1 MITYMILILIYVI
14 FFIPVSLS
22 LIPIILQT
30 PIFNNNKL
38 LNIHHSV
45 GLYKNKQDN
54 IYKHMYVVDFS
65 PNIPIDNPHNIG
77 KLLLG
82 NYVNGK
88 IRVFYFDT
96 MNHDYLVDN
105 FNHIVNISTNR
116 IIITEN
122 LCDCNSEFH
131 YDIPKYCKTGFA
143 KQDLVLNGENAMFN
157 KAELHVLLQ
166 ELHMILEST
175 NNWDLDFQLYNHNC
189 QHFSKYFIRR
199 ANNLFMD

>member
-1 MITYMILILIYVI
+1 MIHILIYVI
-14 FFIPVSLS
+14 FFAQTASS
-22 LIPIILQT
+22 LIPIILHT
-30 PIFNNNKL
+30 PIFSNNKL

-65 PNIPIDNPHNIG
+65 PNIPIDNPQNIG

-82 NYVNGK
+82 NHVNGK
-88 IRVFYFDT
+88 IRICYFDT
-96 MNHDYLVDN
+96 MNHDYLLDN

-116 IIITEN
+116 IIITEK
-122 LCDCNSEFH
+122 LGWEGHGPRVKCNNYGEKSSESCEDSDFY
-131 YDIPKYCKTGFA
+131 YDIPI
-143 KQDLVLNGENAMFN
+143 
-157 KAELHVLLQ
+157 Q

-175 NNWDLDFQLYNHNC
+175 NDWDLDFQLYNHNC

-199 ANNLFMD
+199 IENNLFMD

>member
-1 MITYMILILIYVI
+1 MIYNLIYVI

-38 LNIHHSV
+38 HIWHHSV
-45 GLYKNKQDN
+45 GLYKKKDN
-54 IYKHMYVVDFS
+54 NTYKHMYIVDFS
-65 PNIPIDNPHNIG
+65 PNIPIDNPHNIV

-82 NYVNGK
+82 NHVNGK

-96 MNHDYLVDN
+96 INHNYIIEN
-105 FNHIVNISTNR
+105 FNQIVNTSTNI

-131 YDIPKYCKTGFA
+131 YDIPRHCNTDFA
-143 KQDLVLNGENAMFN
+143 KQNLVLNGENDPFS

-166 ELHMILEST
+166 ELHTIIEPT

-189 QHFSKYFIRR
+189 QHFSKYFISRV
-199 ANNLFMD
+199 NNLFMESS

>member
-30 PIFNNNKL
+30 PIFSNNKI

-54 IYKHMYVVDFS
+54 TYKHMYIVDFG
-65 PNIPIDNPHNIG
+65 PNIPIDNPQNIG

-82 NYVNGK
+82 NHVNGK

-96 MNHDYLVDN
+96 MNHNYLLDN
-105 FNHIVNISTNR
+105 FNDIVNTSTNR
-116 IIITEN
+116 IILTKEFKRETEFEERSFCTN
-122 LCDCNSEFH
+122 SPERSGGELCDCNILDGDFFTYS
-131 YDIPKYCKTGFA
+131 K
-143 KQDLVLNGENAMFN
+143 
-157 KAELHVLLQ
+157 ELQ
-166 ELHMILEST
+166 MILEPT
-175 NNWDLDFQLYNHNC
+175 NNWDLNFHLYTHNC
-189 QHFSKYFIRR
+189 QHFSKYFIHQ
-199 ANNLFMD
+199 ANNFMESS

>member
-30 PIFNNNKL
+30 PIFSNNKI

-54 IYKHMYVVDFS
+54 TYKHMYIVDFG
-65 PNIPIDNPHNIG
+65 PNIPIDNPQNIG

-82 NYVNGK
+82 NHVNGK

-96 MNHDYLVDN
+96 MNHNYLLDN
-105 FNHIVNISTNR
+105 FNDIVNTSTNR
-116 IIITEN
+116 IIITKE
-122 LCDCNSEFH
+122 LCDCNILDGDFFT
-131 YDIPKYCKTGFA
+131 YNT
-143 KQDLVLNGENAMFN
+143 
-157 KAELHVLLQ
+157 ELYT
-166 ELHMILEST
+166 ILEPT
-175 NNWDLDFQLYNHNC
+175 NNWDLNFQLYTHNC
-189 QHFSKYFIRR
+189 QHFSKYFVRQT
-199 ANNLFMD
+199 NNFMD